1 MTMPT
6 SFAADIRP
14 LLTERDIQAMSEAFD
29 LANHDD
35 VGRTQLP
42 SVTAFEESAAPLPP
56 IR

>member
-14 LLTERDIQAMSEAFD
+14 LPAERDVQAMGEAFD
-29 LANHDD
+29 LANYGD

-42 SVTAFEESAAPLPP
+42 SVTAFEESAATLPP